1 MADVVIGGIKKM
13 EDSLLDF
20 VTTGKLNF
28 RDLANS
34 IIKDMARIAIQQTFT
49 KGITSWFSGFSLF
62 SGKKAMGGPVGA
74 NKSYLVG
81 EQGPE
86 ILRMGN
92 QSGNITPNHKLG
104 GMGSTSVV
112 VNVDASG
119 GSEVEGDEGQARVL
133 GKVVAM
139 AVKNQIANERRP
151 GGLLYA

>member
-1 MADVVIGGIKKM
+1 MAEVVVGGIKKM
-13 EDSLLDF
+13 EDSLVDF

-34 IIKDMARIAIQQTFT
+34 IIKDMARIAIQQAFT
-49 KGITSWFSGFSLF
+49 KNITGLF
-62 SGKKAMGGPVGA
+62 GNIFGGGKALGGSVSQG
-74 NKSYLVG
+74 KSYLVG
-81 EQGPE
+81 EKGPE
-86 ILRMGN
+86 IFSPRT
-92 QSGNITPNHKLG
+92 SGSITPNNKV
-104 GMGSTSVV
+104 GSTSVV

-119 GSEVEGDEGQARVL
+119 GSEVQGDEGQARVL